1 MLGSHFFFPEVFL
14 PLGVHFLIC
23 DSEAFRCTSR
33 LQRDWEN
40 QAPIYFLWPPS
51 LQIDVTTKIKVR
63 ALCGLPPV
71 AGTKS
76 FFHPA
81 AILLFPEGFAY
92 LTYWHYHKYNCVI

>member
-51 LQIDVTTKIKVR
+51 LQIDVTTKIKELCVVFPQLQ
-63 ALCGLPPV
+63 ALKAFSTLQQSYSSQRGLL
-71 AGTKS
+71 
-76 FFHPA
+76 
-81 AILLFPEGFAY
+81 I
-92 LTYWHYHKYNCVI
+92 